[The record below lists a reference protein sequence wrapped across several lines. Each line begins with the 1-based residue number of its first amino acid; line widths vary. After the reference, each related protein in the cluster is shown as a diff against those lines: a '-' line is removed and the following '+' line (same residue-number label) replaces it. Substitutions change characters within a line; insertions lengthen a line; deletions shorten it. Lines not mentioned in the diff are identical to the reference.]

1 MSVKLVVAEQ
11 AEQRTYECF
20 QPSIFPSICKW
31 AQLEQTG
38 QKSNSS
44 KISQTFT
51 LSVKWCSE
59 LICRVYVVS
68 LNLKVIIW
76 TFYKSNKIHI

>member
-31 AQLEQTG
+31 AQSEQT
-38 QKSNSS
+38 QDKNHTNFADILSEIVAVTSTLLWVWCDVPNSS
-44 KISQTFT
+44 VRFI
-51 LSVKWCSE
+51 LSPKTS
-59 LICRVYVVS
+59 
-68 LNLKVIIW
+68 K
-76 TFYKSNKIHI
+76 